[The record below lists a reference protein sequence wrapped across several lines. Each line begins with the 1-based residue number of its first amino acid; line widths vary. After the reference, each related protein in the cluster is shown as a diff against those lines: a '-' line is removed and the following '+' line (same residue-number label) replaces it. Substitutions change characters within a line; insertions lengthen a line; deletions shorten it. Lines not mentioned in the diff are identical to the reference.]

1 VAFGTPGHIV
11 VTKLYGNATPIIR
24 YNGLNDFV
32 IPLKR
37 RCDCGINTPLIEKIG
52 GRRADSITLPDGT
65 IIPPSA
71 ITGIPGKVME
81 KFNTNKILQFQILQ
95 RSAEHVEVLVVID
108 EELRNVGPTVDELFR
123 ELRKKFE
130 ERFKNKIQVDIMEV
144 EKIEKPADLDT
155 PAPVVTSMV
164 HLP

>member
-1 VAFGTPGHIV
+1 
-11 VTKLYGNATPIIR
+11 
-24 YNGLNDFV
+24 
-32 IPLKR
+32 
-37 RCDCGINTPLIEKIG
+37 
-52 GRRADSITLPDGT
+52 
-65 IIPPSA
+65 
-71 ITGIPGKVME
+71 ME

-108 EELRNVGPTVDELFR
+108 EELRNVGPTVDELFG